1 MKNIFASLGVLA
13 ALVGTAICGAM
24 LCMGNA
30 SADASALKDKS
41 GPVSAAVSL
50 ASSDVYDYV
59 RWDRESLKS
68 MFYDGGTYYLFSTC
82 PVCGGHESTDVT
94 PDSDTMIVAIKSGG
108 VFETP
113 CSYGIMHNVDGES
126 KCMELFCL
134 LHDGEEVVLTEPT
147 CTTAGTSV
155 IRCKDCGDQG
165 DTKSIPETGH
175 DYGAGVSL
183 PVSENFCS
191 ETQYTCKDCGSS
203 YYSLG
208 GSARQSHNYTVVE
221 RV

>member
-30 SADASALKDKS
+30 SADAAALKDKS
-41 GPVSAAVSL
+41 GPVSAAVSS

-94 PDSDTMIVAIKSGG
+94 PDSDTGIVCVKSACA
-108 VFETP
+108 FETP
-113 CSYGIMHNVDGES
+113 GSY
-126 KCMELFCL
+126 
-134 LHDGEEVVLTEPT
+134 
-147 CTTAGTSV
+147 
-155 IRCKDCGDQG
+155 
-165 DTKSIPETGH
+165 SI
-175 DYGAGVSL
+175 
-183 PVSENFCS
+183 
-191 ETQYTCKDCGSS
+191 
-203 YYSLG
+203 
-208 GSARQSHNYTVVE
+208 
-221 RV
+221 

>member
-30 SADASALKDKS
+30 SADAAAWKDKP

-59 RWDRESLKS
+59 RWDRESLKFIS
-68 MFYDGGTYYLFSTC
+68 YNGGKVYVLSTC
-82 PVCGGHESTDVT
+82 PICGGHESTDIT
-94 PDSDTMIVAIKSGG
+94 LDSDTGITLQPSEGG
-108 VFETP
+108 LSTP
-113 CSYGIMHNVDGES
+113 CSYGLFHIVDNEF

-155 IRCKDCGDQG
+155 IRCKDCRAKRSLSPQQG
-165 DTKSIPETGH
+165 MTTAQAFLCP
-175 DYGAGVSL
+175 
-183 PVSENFCS
+183 
-191 ETQYTCKDCGSS
+191 
-203 YYSLG
+203 
-208 GSARQSHNYTVVE
+208 
-221 RV
+221 